1 MTCTTKIIHSH
12 YGTIPPV
19 TFHYDSTAAGL
30 GASGDQEG
38 DPNCPFYIAARTAHH
53 ILHQGLQIKVN
64 MSYEKAHAGIF
75 GNECADDIARSAAEN
90 VECRLDNWE
99 VFLVQ
104 RNQMHLK
111 WLWWTFTHDFYTVL
125 EGTEVKISKPK
136 ASFDQSIIDS
146 LTDKDTVLKST
157 TSEELDLR
165 ITSYNAQ
172 TLNQGARRNQQGF
185 QASPMKLQAWTRLM
199 REQNIQLF
207 AVQETRLKRHLQE
220 NNGYLLFQSLAD
232 PRGQGG
238 ILIGISKTQSFFKKR
253 DKENETPL
261 AEGDVKIVH
270 SEPEI
275 LVVQIEG
282 QGIKM
287 TIAAAHGP
295 HTGYPSTK
303 IKDWWT
309 RFNKI
314 LKEAGAGRET
324 ILLIDSNARLGDQ
337 TSAHVGGY
345 QPEEEHFTSELLKDT
360 LKETGTWIPSTF
372 PHIQCGPGATWQH
385 PCGAESRLD
394 YVCTPLTWRS
404 HSIQTRVA
412 GELTLQEH
420 THDHRPVYAWIN
432 GPHPKEEHSNKVKKK
447 TVPHKIDLRD
457 PTTRDQFQ
465 KALPTEGISWKADVH
480 QHTAKITENLMHVA
494 KELGKSRKGNNKR
507 KGHLSEETWQW
518 IEEKRKW
525 RQQFFTTKAAA
536 KFALVRHCFNIWGHS
551 VNAQESV
558 QEKYQDLL
566 RMNAIAEH
574 KMKQASKE
582 VTRRIR
588 YEDDQYFQTF
598 KEAMQE
604 ADRKGD
610 TRQLWQEV
618 KRYMPRA
625 AAKRKSIDP
634 KRIKQLEGR
643 WAPHLC
649 STEAGEEQDI
659 AHLFQD
665 CIDKQNDKIPPPTSL
680 QDLPTLLGVEDS
692 LRQTKAGK
700 AGGPDKLA
708 SDWMHYGAKAISLP
722 TWQLATKTRLWA
734 TEAFQHKGG
743 SLAWIFKKGSW
754 LLPENYRAIAL
765 TSTLGKR
772 IHAPLRKEIME
783 VLATER
789 TTGQLGGFPGQET
802 LFGTHYLRSFQRTR
816 LMKNDNTAILF
827 IDLRMAFHGLIRE
840 AVHGGDN
847 TRAEEQATLW
857 GHLRKEEIPLQT
869 LLREID
875 QGGCLRQM
883 GANESLIQTLQEL
896 SNSTWYEVEGRA
908 VVTMKGSRPGSP
920 LADAL
925 FHSQMQRISHK
936 LNEML
941 KDLTE
946 LQEEDGNQKVGAGEP
961 IYWADDLAIPLHATT
976 CSGINQLVEEVTER
990 VNAIFLKYGLKMNFS
1005 QGKSGV
1011 ILTYRGAGSAE
1022 ARKELLRKR
1031 EDTFNIHEEN
1041 KTHKLYKGMTYKHLG
1056 VYQESGGQINYEIKC
1071 RVGATWECFRALRR
1085 SVLCTRRLKLA
1096 TRLQMCNTLVF
1107 TKLFFAAGTLPVLT
1121 RKQWKKIDT
1130 CYMTI
1135 LRTITGELYR
1145 KDGSR
1150 KYKNDEDFLV
1160 VYGLTSSRIRI
1171 TQERLTY
1178 ARRLSLQAHHLL
1190 HEILQQEKE
1199 SRPDSWHQALEADL
1213 RWLQKT
1219 SGGNWGL
1226 DYQQAS
1232 EAWRV
1237 RKGWSNHIKKA
1248 ILKHNRQ
1255 DKIAREIIKWNH
1267 NTQHDQRPEAEFEC
1281 ECGQTFRTK
1290 GGLATHRARMHNYRT
1305 PEYMAD
1311 EHHQMPGVQY
1321 MDTGQSTTAPGIHQQ
1336 ES

>member
-1 MTCTTKIIHSH
+1 M
-12 YGTIPPV
+12 
-19 TFHYDSTAAGL
+19 
-30 GASGDQEG
+30 
-38 DPNCPFYIAARTAHH
+38 
-53 ILHQGLQIKVN
+53 ILSFSFPL
-64 MSYEKAHAGIF
+64 M
-75 GNECADDIARSAAEN
+75 
-90 VECRLDNWE
+90 
-99 VFLVQ
+99 VF
-104 RNQMHLK
+104 
-111 WLWWTFTHDFYTVL
+111 
-125 EGTEVKISKPK
+125 
-136 ASFDQSIIDS
+136 A
-146 LTDKDTVLKST
+146 
-157 TSEELDLR
+157 
-165 ITSYNAQ
+165 
-172 TLNQGARRNQQGF
+172 
-185 QASPMKLQAWTRLM
+185 
-199 REQNIQLF
+199 
-207 AVQETRLKRHLQE
+207 
-220 NNGYLLFQSLAD
+220 
-232 PRGQGG
+232 
-238 ILIGISKTQSFFKKR
+238 
-253 DKENETPL
+253 
-261 AEGDVKIVH
+261 
-270 SEPEI
+270 
-275 LVVQIEG
+275 
-282 QGIKM
+282 
-287 TIAAAHGP
+287 
-295 HTGYPSTK
+295 
-303 IKDWWT
+303 
-309 RFNKI
+309 
-314 LKEAGAGRET
+314 
-324 ILLIDSNARLGDQ
+324 
-337 TSAHVGGY
+337 
-345 QPEEEHFTSELLKDT
+345 
-360 LKETGTWIPSTF
+360 
-372 PHIQCGPGATWQH
+372 
-385 PCGAESRLD
+385 
-394 YVCTPLTWRS
+394 
-404 HSIQTRVA
+404 
-412 GELTLQEH
+412 
-420 THDHRPVYAWIN
+420 
-432 GPHPKEEHSNKVKKK
+432 
-447 TVPHKIDLRD
+447 
-457 PTTRDQFQ
+457 
-465 KALPTEGISWKADVH
+465 
-480 QHTAKITENLMHVA
+480 
-494 KELGKSRKGNNKR
+494 
-507 KGHLSEETWQW
+507 
-518 IEEKRKW
+518 
-525 RQQFFTTKAAA
+525 
-536 KFALVRHCFNIWGHS
+536 
-551 VNAQESV
+551 
-558 QEKYQDLL
+558 
-566 RMNAIAEH
+566 
-574 KMKQASKE
+574 
-582 VTRRIR
+582 
-588 YEDDQYFQTF
+588 
-598 KEAMQE
+598 
-604 ADRKGD
+604 
-610 TRQLWQEV
+610 
-618 KRYMPRA
+618 
-625 AAKRKSIDP
+625 IDP
-634 KRIKQLEGR
+634 KRIKQLEGK

-659 AHLFQD
+659 TQLFQD

-692 LRQTKAGK
+692 LRQAKTGK
-700 AGGPDKLA
+700 AGGPDKIA

-783 VLATER
+783 VLATEG
-789 TTGQLGGFPGQET
+789 TIGQLGGFPGQET

-925 FHSQMQRISHK
+925 FHSQMQRISHRLK
-936 LNEML
+936 EML

-976 CSGINQLVEEVTER
+976 CSHIDQLVEEVTER
-990 VNAIFLKYGLKMNFS
+990 VNDIFLKYGLKMNFS

-1031 EDTFNIHEEN
+1031 EDTFNIQEEN

-1071 RVGATWECFRALRR
+1071 RVGATWQSFRTLRR

-1107 TKLFFAAGTLPVLT
+1107 TKLFFASGTLPVLT

-1160 VYGLTSSRIRI
+1160 AYGLTSSRIRI

-1178 ARRLSLQAHHLL
+1178 ARRLSLQAHDLL

-1213 RWLQKT
+1213 RWLQGT
-1219 SGGNWGL
+1219 AGGNWGL
-1226 DYQQAS
+1226 NYQQAS

-1248 ILKHNRQ
+1248 TLKHNRQ
-1255 DKIAREIIKWNH
+1255 EKIAREIMKWNH
-1267 NTQHDQRPEAEFEC
+1267 NAQQDQRPEAEFEC
-1281 ECGQTFRTK
+1281 ECGQTFKTK
-1290 GGLATHRARMHNYRT
+1290 GGLATHKARIHNYRT
-1305 PEYMAD
+1305 PEYWLMNSTRCWVCNTEFWTRARAQQHLAYISRTAKPNRCYTILDKLNPTIDLEDKMEPAEKLCWEGIRRRESVKLPGPLIFGATKADADWANAELESTRSRLESNTDFREANHLHGKVMEELEASFTQDRENWPVNQLEGLRRNGLENAQGTWHLLEWGNTKTFNEEDKQEWAQLINDLEDGPDLQEFATLKNQANLCRQLAD
-1311 EHHQMPGVQY
+1311 EDPHRQVYRGPANNKERHDRDVEVPRTLESLRERT
-1321 MDTGQSTTAPGIHQQ
+1321 DWPLRTAEGHLRKVDLEKLLDPVRPLRALWLA
-1336 ES
+1336 